1 MASITNLT
9 YKLLSVKHLC
19 AVRNLIEEHFTS
31 TFSLGV
37 YLNWTKEDSIPAY
50 YPRIESFLKQG
61 NSLGAFSDKD
71 AKLRGVAIN
80 VEHDDNERIKYDE
93 TLHISE
99 KTDTINRLMVAIG
112 VNQLSDILET
122 KNFWEM
128 RMGTVHP
135 SYRRKGLMP
144 ELMKRST
151 VLAKQ
156 RGIEKL
162 VACQTY
168 NKAPE
173 EPSKMDRFEIIR
185 HIELK
190 NYLDPV
196 TGQKVFSGMKPPND
210 VQVLIAKTLT

>member
-31 TFSLGV
+31 TYALGV
-37 YLNWTKEDSIPAY
+37 YLNCTKEELIPTY
-50 YPRIESFLKQG
+50 YSRIESFLKQG

-71 AKLRGVAIN
+71 AELCGVVIN
-80 VEHDDNERIKYDE
+80 VKHDDNERIKYE
-93 TLHISE
+93 KTLHISE
-99 KTDTINRLMVAIG
+99 KIATLNRLRVTIG
-112 VNQLSDILET
+112 GNELSDILGT
-122 KNFWEM
+122 KKFWEM
-128 RMGTVHP
+128 KLGTVHP
-135 SYRRKGLMP
+135 SYRRKGLMSD
-144 ELMKRST
+144 LIKIST

-162 VACQTY
+162 VRFQTY
-168 NKAPE
+168 NKALKK
-173 EPSKMDRFEIIR
+173 PSKMDEFEVIR

-210 VQVLIAKTLT
+210 VQLIIAKTLT

>member
-9 YKLLSVKHLC
+9 YKILSVKHLC

-37 YLNWTKEDSIPAY
+37 YLNWTKEDLIPTY
-50 YPRIESFLKQG
+50 YSLIESFLGQG

-71 AKLRGVAIN
+71 AELCGVVIN
-80 VEHDDNERIKYDE
+80 VKHDDNERIKYDKA
-93 TLHISE
+93 LHISE
-99 KTDTINRLMVAIG
+99 KTTTIHRLMVAIG
-112 VNQLSDILET
+112 GNELSDILGT
-122 KNFWEM
+122 KQFWEM
-128 RMGTVHP
+128 KMGTVHP
-135 SYRRKGLMP
+135 RYRRKGLMP
-144 ELMKRST
+144 ELIKRST

-162 VACQTY
+162 VRFQTY
-168 NKAPE
+168 NKALK
-173 EPSKMDRFEIIR
+173 EPSKMDGFEVIR

-210 VQVLIAKTLT
+210 VQLIIAKTLT